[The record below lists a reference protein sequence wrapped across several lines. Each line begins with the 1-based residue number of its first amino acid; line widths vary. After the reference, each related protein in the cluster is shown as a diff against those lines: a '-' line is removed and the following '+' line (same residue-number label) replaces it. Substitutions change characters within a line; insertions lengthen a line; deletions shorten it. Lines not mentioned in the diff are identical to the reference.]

1 MRIIEL
7 DKQKECMSW
16 GIQGES
22 GATTLVVDI
31 SDFNAT
37 SSNGKPIVIFQRQ
50 DGHPYIHNFS
60 TDGKNLFITLS
71 QTDTQIIGKCE
82 VSISWA
88 VGQQIMKKKNYRSF
102 ILPSALEEDLPLT
115 EEAIAALDDLQSYVE
130 EAKEL
135 VANAQQFAAELVF
148 VDTLPEQGDTTKLY
162 IENTTSRLYRWNGT
176 AFVSMTS
183 QPQYDVIFGGIADAK
198 YDELFQGGDATFE

>member
-7 DKQKECMSW
+7 DKQKECVSW

-31 SDFNAT
+31 SDFNAIA
-37 SSNGKPIVIFQRQ
+37 SNGKPVVIFQRQ
-50 DGHPYIHNFS
+50 DGHPYVHNFS
-60 TDGKNLFITLS
+60 IDGKNLFITLS

-88 VGQQIMKKKNYRSF
+88 IKQQIIKKKNYCSF

-135 VANAQQFAAELVF
+135 VANAQQFAAELIF

-162 IENTTSRLYRWNGT
+162 IENTTSQLYRWNGST
-176 AFVSMTS
+176 FVSMTS
-183 QPQYDVIFGGIADAK
+183 KPQYDVIFGGFADAK
-198 YDELFQGGDATFE
+198 YDELLQGSDAAFK